1 LCPLAWALA
10 WGSSTLKGFDMKT
23 TVSVSDFRDAFQ
35 KLRPNQFS
43 YVALSDLFEYLEN
56 WEESSG
62 DEVELD
68 VIAICCDFAEETWQ
82 YLAESYDIDLSNCD
96 DDEEKQQA
104 VADYLCDR
112 GQYVS
117 TVGESFVY
125 RQF

>member
-1 LCPLAWALA
+1 
-10 WGSSTLKGFDMKT
+10 MKT
-23 TVSVSDFRDAFQ
+23 TVSVYDFRDAFQ

-43 YVALSDLFEYLEN
+43 YAALSDLFEYLEN

-104 VADYLCDR
+104 VADYLCNR

>member
-1 LCPLAWALA
+1 
-10 WGSSTLKGFDMKT
+10 MKT
-23 TVSVSDFRDAFQ
+23 TVSVYDFREAFQ
-35 KLRPNQFS
+35 RVRPNQFS
-43 YVALSDLFEYLEN
+43 YAALGDLFEYLEN

-62 DEVELD
+62 DEMELD
-68 VIAICCDFAEETWQ
+68 VIAICCDFAEDTWQ
-82 YLAESYDIDLSNCD
+82 YLAESYDIDLSACD

-104 VADYLCDR
+104 VADYLCDQ